1 METRDSSATNRNK
14 LLSHHWDLNSSNYH
28 DQISFLWKNNEIRIE
43 IHSFCNPSG
52 RNKCIHFDFFINGEH
67 TLFKFQYNCY
77 GGGGRGKTP
86 ELLSEDYRITFHAS
100 THFLEV
106 YEEKIKNENDRD
118 MPTDRV
124 DIQRKDVWISVFD
137 NSRSDKRYDAPL

>member
-67 TLFKFQYNCY
+67 TLFKFQ
-77 GGGGRGKTP
+77 
-86 ELLSEDYRITFHAS
+86 
-100 THFLEV
+100 
-106 YEEKIKNENDRD
+106 
-118 MPTDRV
+118 
-124 DIQRKDVWISVFD
+124 
-137 NSRSDKRYDAPL
+137 